1 MWTPTWEVQR
11 SFWRVL
17 RTVMHTGL
25 PLVGVCVTLSAT
37 LFINAP
43 HARVGVVV
51 FGLLLI
57 ETGVW
62 KLAHQLLPEERQFHA
77 LRTEGDQFLL
87 LLRHL
92 NEAALAL
99 KHDETPENHRA
110 FEEVRELM
118 QQAVERMAEV
128 AGKTDAELA
137 GAQEMTTAGGR

>member
-1 MWTPTWEVQR
+1 MWITTRETNQ
-11 SFWRVL
+11 SFWRTL

-25 PLVGVCVTLSAT
+25 PLVGVCVTLAAA
-37 LFINAP
+37 LFIEAP

-62 KLAHQLLPEERQFHA
+62 KLAHQLLPDERQFHA

-92 NEAALAL
+92 HETALAL
-99 KHDETPENHRA
+99 KDDETPAHRRA
-110 FEEVRELM
+110 FEEVQNMMR
-118 QQAVERMAEV
+118 QAVTRMAEV

-137 GAQEMTTAGGR
+137 GAQEISSAWGC